1 MLCKTE
7 DMEIGWWREVDGVWT
22 ERHRYSETQKKKVE
36 GLRDGGEESRDA
48 KRDPALGLP
57 GFSEFPSKL
66 W

>member
-1 MLCKTE
+1 MDRKTQ
-7 DMEIGWWREVDGVWT
+7 
-22 ERHRYSETQKKKVE
+22 RYSETQKKKVE

-48 KRDPALGLP
+48 EREPALGLP